1 MTRSRS
7 DSMPEQLALPLSA
20 KAPGLPLP
28 AEPNPEAAF
37 ARVFRRLG
45 LERPVPDFRVEYR
58 PFAGLRSSIRLRDGR
73 AQVLVSDLMTAA
85 PPLVL
90 EALAEILLTQV
101 FRRRPSR
108 EARECYLAYV
118 SAPAMRRRIDE
129 ARRERGTKRLLP
141 PQGECYDLERIFA
154 KLNRRFF
161 RSRLARPR
169 LGWSRKRSRALLG
182 HYDAAHRTITI
193 SRWLDSPSVPHYLVE
208 YLVFHEM
215 LHMKFPVGR
224 KGHRRI
230 LHPPEFREAEKQF
243 PKYEQARRRLK
254 LMSGRVG

>member
-1 MTRSRS
+1 MA
-7 DSMPEQLALPLSA
+7 EQHALPLRA
-20 KAPGLPLP
+20 EAPALPLP
-28 AEPNPEAAF
+28 AEPGPEAAF

-45 LERPVPDFRVEYR
+45 LERPVPDLRVEYR
-58 PFAGLRSSIRLRDGR
+58 PFAGLRSSIWLRDDR
-73 AQVLVSDLMTAA
+73 AKVLISDLMSAA

-90 EALAEILLTQV
+90 EALAEILLAQV

-108 EARECYLAYV
+108 EARECFLAYV

-141 PQGECYDLERIFA
+141 PEGDYYDLEKIFT

-161 RSRLARPR
+161 GSRLARPR

-193 SRWLDSPSVPHYLVE
+193 SRWLDSPLIPLYLVE

-224 KGHRRI
+224 KGHRRVV
-230 LHPPEFREAEKQF
+230 HPPDFRAAEKRF
-243 PKYEQARRRLK
+243 PKYEQARRQLK
-254 LMSGRVG
+254 HICAL